1 MGVERAELHSTQ
13 SIFYTLDGRLTVFL
27 LKVGMDP
34 NLVRGKKSK
43 GDKYESEYD
52 EEENDELLKV
62 ESQDTIEHKNLL
74 KYRAE
79 ILKYQGMCLQYQ
91 ASLLEKEATQ
101 LSSASG
107 LQFKHQETYE
117 YEASPTRR
125 DQRRSEDMVRD
136 RKPFLSGGCEDSEA
150 PLDLPT
156 KYPPAPAHLHTQSE
170 HMPRIFFSKFSTNN
184 IKF

>member
-1 MGVERAELHSTQ
+1 
-13 SIFYTLDGRLTVFL
+13 
-27 LKVGMDP
+27 MDP

-136 RKPFLSGGCEDSEA
+136 RKLRRR
-150 PLDLPT
+150 LT
-156 KYPPAPAHLHTQSE
+156 VWY
-170 HMPRIFFSKFSTNN
+170 I
-184 IKF
+184 